1 MQQSGHVLESL
12 CVLPPDPRTIFI
24 VPEISNYLHFCF
36 SSVLLLRFLSL
47 SSLSSKLLPVVR
59 VRPSL
64 IPAGCLAACVLLG
77 ASLSL
82 GASNR
87 VPGRTHCP
95 RAPACR
101 APGSPFSLLCRNSSR
116 LLPFSVS
123 RRSLSRF
130 AEALRAECS
139 SVRDCALE

>member
-47 SSLSSKLLPVVR
+47 SSLSSKFLPVVR

-82 GASNR
+82 SEPPTVFQAGPTAHAPLPA
-87 VPGRTHCP
+87 VPRGLPSHFCAGTP
-95 RAPACR
+95 LACCR
-101 APGSPFSLLCRNSSR
+101 SPFRG
-116 LLPFSVS
+116 V
-123 RRSLSRF
+123 LSPVLVKHF
-130 AEALRAECS
+130 WQSAPQS
-139 SVRDCALE
+139 GTVP